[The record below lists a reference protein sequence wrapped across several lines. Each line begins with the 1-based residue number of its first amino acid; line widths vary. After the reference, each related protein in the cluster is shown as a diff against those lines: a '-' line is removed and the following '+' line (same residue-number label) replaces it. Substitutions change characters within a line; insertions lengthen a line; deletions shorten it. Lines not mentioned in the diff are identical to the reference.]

1 MVYWESKLR
10 RYMKTKKTEK
20 KSFEMA
26 FKELEEISK
35 NFETNNLSL
44 DEMVSSFK
52 KGSEL
57 SKYCMDKLNNAK
69 LEIEKITKK

>member
-1 MVYWESKLR
+1 
-10 RYMKTKKTEK
+10 MKTKKTEK

-44 DEMVSSFK
+44 DEMVSLFK
-52 KGSEL
+52 KRSKL

>member
-1 MVYWESKLR
+1 
-10 RYMKTKKTEK
+10 MKIKKNDNITFEK
-20 KSFEMA
+20 A
-26 FKELEEISK
+26 FKELEQISN
-35 NFETNNLSL
+35 NFESNNLSL

-69 LEIEKITKK
+69 LEIEKIIKK